1 MDLPFMPSQIELWP
15 IERLRPYARNA
26 RLHSDH
32 QVAVLAANMLTF
44 GWTMPCLISDDGELI
59 SGHGR
64 ILAATRLGLTKI
76 PVLRMSHLDEDKRRA
91 LRVSDNS
98 VADLAEW
105 DELNLG
111 LEIIDLQTLGFDTDL
126 LGFSP
131 EFLDG
136 LLRAAQGVDEADN
149 SSTEGEDDI
158 PEPPVTPVSVAGDL
172 WQLGSH
178 RLICGDSTSAD
189 VVGRLLGGVKPLLM
203 VTDPPYGVE
212 YDPSWRNQAGAAKTK
227 RTGKVLNDNRADWR
241 EAWSLFPGDVAYIW
255 HGALHAATVAD
266 SLIAAGFAI
275 RSQIIWAKDRLVLSR
290 GDYHWQHEPCW
301 YAVRAKGKG
310 HWAGDR
316 KQTTLWQIAN
326 KDQDATTV
334 HGTQK
339 PVECMRRPILNN
351 SSPGQAVY
359 EPFMGSGTTL
369 IAAETTGRICYG
381 VELNPVY
388 VDVAIERWQAFTGEE
403 AVLLDSGETF
413 VALKSQRLAA

>member
-26 RLHSDH
+26 RLHSDQ
-32 QVAVLAANMLTF
+32 QVAVLAANMVKF

-59 SGHGR
+59 AGHGR
-64 ILAATRLGLTKI
+64 IMAATQLGLSKI
-76 PVLRMSHLDEDKRRA
+76 PVLRLSHLDEDHRRA
-91 LRVSDNS
+91 LRLSDNS

-131 EFLDG
+131 EFLDN
-136 LLRAAQGVDEADN
+136 LLRAAQGLDEADN
-149 SSTEGEDDI
+149 ASTEGEDDI
-158 PEPPVTPVSVAGDL
+158 PEPPVTPVSAVGDL

-227 RTGKVLNDNRADWR
+227 RTGKVLNDDRADWR

-326 KDQDATTV
+326 KDQDAATV

-369 IAAETTGRICYG
+369 IAAETTGRLCYG
-381 VELNPVY
+381 VELNPTY
-388 VDVAIERWQAFTGEE
+388 VDVAIERWQAYTGEE

-413 VALKSQRLAA
+413 AALKSQRLAA

>member
-1 MDLPFMPSQIELWP
+1 MPSQIELWP

-26 RLHSDH
+26 RLHSDD
-32 QVAVLAANMLTF
+32 QISVLAANMLEF

-59 SGHGR
+59 AGHGR
-64 ILAATRLGLTKI
+64 IMAATKLGLSKI
-76 PVLRMSHLDEDKRRA
+76 PVLRMSHLDQDKCRA
-91 LRVSDNS
+91 MRLSDNS
-98 VADLAEW
+98 IADMATW

-111 LEIIDLQTLGFDTDL
+111 LEIIDLQTLGFDMDL

-131 EFLDG
+131 EFLDN
-136 LLRAAQGVDEADN
+136 LLRAAQGVDEADER
-149 SSTEGEDDI
+149 STEGEDDI
-158 PEPPVTPVSVAGDL
+158 PEPPTTPVSVAGDL

-178 RLICGDSTSAD
+178 RLICGDSTSTD
-189 VVGRLLGGVKPLLM
+189 VVGRLLGSVKPLLM

-227 RTGKVLNDNRADWR
+227 RTGKVLNDDRADWR

-301 YAVRAKGKG
+301 YAVRTKGKG

-326 KDQDATTV
+326 KDQDAATV

-369 IAAETTGRICYG
+369 IAAETTGRMCYG

-388 VDVAIERWQAFTGEE
+388 VDVAIERWQAFTGAE
-403 AVLLDSGETF
+403 AVLSETGETF
-413 VALKSQRLAA
+413 AALKSQRLAA

>member
-1 MDLPFMPSQIELWP
+1 M
-15 IERLRPYARNA
+15 
-26 RLHSDH
+26 
-32 QVAVLAANMLTF
+32 VKF

-59 SGHGR
+59 AGHGR
-64 ILAATRLGLTKI
+64 ILAATQLGLSKI
-76 PVLRMSHLDEDKRRA
+76 PVLRLSHLDEDHRRA
-91 LRVSDNS
+91 LRLSDNS
-98 VADLAEW
+98 VADMAEW

-111 LEIIDLQTLGFDTDL
+111 LEVIDLQALGFDTDL

-149 SSTEGEDDI
+149 GSTEGEDDI

-227 RTGKVLNDNRADWR
+227 RTGKVLNDDRADWR

-326 KDQDATTV
+326 KDQDAATV

-369 IAAETTGRICYG
+369 IAAETTGRLCYG

-403 AVLLDSGETF
+403 AVLQDSGETF
-413 VALKSQRLAA
+413 AALKSQRLAA